1 MQSNCKYNSKMLV
14 NLINDMMDLAKTERM
29 KFDLNNSF
37 FDLEQLV
44 QRSFENLGYLAVEK
58 EVQMKLN
65 IDHQLLPFV
74 RNINADENRYTQILL
89 NFLSNAL
96 KFTS

>member
-1 MQSNCKYNSKMLV
+1 MLI

-44 QRSFENLGYLAVEK
+44 ERSFENLGYLAIEK
-58 EVQMKLN
+58 EVQMSLK
-65 IDHQLLPFV
+65 IDDQLLPFV
-74 RNINADENRYTQILL
+74 KNINGDENRYTQILL